1 MSFVDREKIK
11 KTFPF
16 LAKIVK
22 WIKMRKNELRALPR
36 HIKRKLVRNENARSH
51 HGKIKVVFIC
61 QYIPA
66 WSKNKCLYETLKRDP
81 RFEAILLCIPN
92 RIRANH
98 LQGPNDLSNDTY
110 EYFTDHGY
118 KEAVNP
124 LIGKNMWMDLK
135 SMCPDYVIY
144 NRYDRPMPAAY
155 TSSQVSQY
163 AKVCLIIYGCA
174 LLKSEESMID
184 KTFSSNTFYFFAES
198 EGIRSVFLRTNRLLN
213 ILKLSTAVCCG
224 ITAVENALNAK
235 NDKAPAWSF
244 TDNGFRI
251 MYTPRWTTDPTWGG
265 STFLQYKDFFFQ
277 YADDN
282 PTAGVLVRPHPLMF
296 ENFISSGILSKDM
309 VDIYYSDCESRKNIR
324 VDKEKEYLSSFWNT
338 SVLVSDYSSMIIEF
352 FATGKPIVYLTYN
365 DSIDYTEQMQEM
377 LSASYLVS
385 DESQLKNVLDNL
397 KLGIDPLKEKR
408 SEVFKRVIQNDCN
421 ACASENI
428 KNILIAGQK
437 Q

>member
-1 MSFVDREKIK
+1 MSIVGREKIK
-11 KTFPF
+11 KDFPF
-16 LAKIVK
+16 LAKVVR
-22 WIKMRKNELRALPR
+22 WMKMRRNELRALPR
-36 HIKRKLVRNENARSH
+36 HIKRKLARNENARFH

-66 WSKNKCLYETLKRDP
+66 WSKNKCLYETLKKDN

-92 RIRANH
+92 RIHANR
-98 LQGPNDLSNDTY
+98 LQDPNNLSNDTY

-118 KEAVNP
+118 NEAVNA
-124 LIGKNMWMDLK
+124 LSGKNMWVDLK
-135 SMCPDYVIY
+135 TLRPDYVIY
-144 NRYDRPMPAAY
+144 NRYDRPMPYVY

-198 EGIRSVFLRTNRLLN
+198 EGIRNDFMHRNRLLN
-213 ILKLSTAVCCG
+213 RFKLSSAVCCG
-224 ITAVENALNAK
+224 ITAVENAINAK
-235 NDKAPAWSF
+235 NDDAPAWSF
-244 TDNGFRI
+244 TDNDFRI
-251 MYTPRWTTDPTWGG
+251 MYTPRWTTASTWGG
-265 STFLQYKDFFFQ
+265 STFQQYKDFFFQ

-282 PTAGVLVRPHPLMF
+282 PTVAVLVRPHPLMF
-296 ENFISSGILSKDM
+296 ENFISSGILSKKE
-309 VDIYYSDCESRKNIR
+309 VEAYYNDCEKRENIR
-324 VDKEKEYLSSFWNT
+324 LDKEKEYLSSFWNT
-338 SVLVSDYSSMIIEF
+338 SVLVSDYSSMIIEY
-352 FATGKPIVYLTYN
+352 FATGKPLVYLTYN
-365 DSIDYTEQMQEM
+365 DSIDYTDQMQEM
-377 LSASYLVS
+377 LDASYLVS
-385 DESQLKNVLDNL
+385 DESQLRIVLDNL

-408 SEVFKRVIQNDCN
+408 SEVLKKVIQKDYN